1 MCALPI
7 SHRTFGEDHLN
18 AKPDITL
25 TEANLGVLAKK
36 KLARRC
42 VEEPAELA
50 SMPPSIRAYRQP
62 TVGLRAQDR
71 PHGLKPKLS
80 AVIGRSTQI
89 EAIRD
94 PTAAGLTK
102 VHMDE
107 RLPQWPMKKGNGR
120 AACREKG
127 CEYR

>member
-1 MCALPI
+1 MRI
-7 SHRTFGEDHLN
+7 SDWSSDVCSSDL
-18 AKPDITL
+18 
-25 TEANLGVLAKK
+25 ANLGVLAKK

-94 PTAAGLTK
+94 PTAAGLRSEEHKSELQSLMRNSYT
-102 VHMDE
+102 VF
-107 RLPQWPMKKGNGR
+107 RLKKKKN
-120 AACREKG
+120 KQQTT
-127 CEYR
+127 

>member
-89 EAIRD
+89 RTE
-94 PTAAGLTK
+94 
-102 VHMDE
+102 E
-107 RLPQWPMKKGNGR
+107 RRGGKEWVRKFRYRWWPYH
-120 AACREKG
+120 E
-127 CEYR
+127 

>member
-42 VEEPAELA
+42 VEEPADLA
-50 SMPPSIRAYRQP
+50 SMPPSIRAYRKP

-71 PHGLKPKLS
+71 PHGVKPKLS
-80 AVIGRSTQI
+80 AVIRRSPQI
-89 EAIRD
+89 NDTRD
-94 PTAAGLTK
+94 PTAGVFKRVTSG
-102 VHMDE
+102 D
-107 RLPQWPMKKGNGR
+107 RFPISQ
-120 AACREKG
+120 
-127 CEYR
+127 

>member
-1 MCALPI
+1 MRI
-7 SHRTFGEDHLN
+7 SDWSSDVCSSDL
-18 AKPDITL
+18 
-25 TEANLGVLAKK
+25 ANLGVLAKK

-94 PTAAGLTK
+94 PTA
-102 VHMDE
+102 E
-107 RLPQWPMKKGNGR
+107 IGR
-120 AACREKG
+120 AHVELQSLMRISYAVFCLKKKKHKQHK
-127 CEYR
+127 

>member
-1 MCALPI
+1 MRI
-7 SHRTFGEDHLN
+7 SGWSSDVCSSDLEDHLN

-36 KLARRC
+36 KLAHRC

-94 PTAAGLTK
+94 
-102 VHMDE
+102 E
-107 RLPQWPMKKGNGR
+107 RKSVVTGKRVTVRVNLG
-120 AACREKG
+120 
-127 CEYR
+127 

>member
-1 MCALPI
+1 MCGPPSPLFGRLGAACPP
-7 SHRTFGEDHLN
+7 HRTFGEDHLN
-18 AKPDITL
+18 TKPDITL

-71 PHGLKPKLS
+71 PHGLKPKLHHE
-80 AVIGRSTQI
+80 IGRQ
-89 EAIRD
+89 
-94 PTAAGLTK
+94 
-102 VHMDE
+102 
-107 RLPQWPMKKGNGR
+107 KKTRSEGG
-120 AACREKG
+120 G
-127 CEYR
+127 